1 MCIRDR
7 AVSATVAAALFCAA
21 TLFYTK
27 SADTLKDNYSN
38 DITRQLNQINNQV
51 EDQIDIIDSVYPLFM
66 SNNLIREYLDP
77 ASSVYTSKSPV
88 EKRLEIERQM
98 SYLLISTYLWDEK
111 FVNSVYIFDMNG
123 GYSKVSLYEKNS
135 ELDQVKTIYDQ
146 VSKEGASLQ
155 IKTLNSDNPVSYTH
169 LVVDAAFT
177 PYSAAVSSAS
187 FTSPRSPP

>member
-1 MCIRDR
+1 MKINTLRSFITL

-27 SADTLKDNYSN
+27 SADTLKDNYSK

-123 GYSKVSLYEKNS
+123 GYSKVSL
-135 ELDQVKTIYDQ
+135 
-146 VSKEGASLQ
+146 
-155 IKTLNSDNPVSYTH
+155 
-169 LVVDAAFT
+169 
-177 PYSAAVSSAS
+177 
-187 FTSPRSPP
+187 

>member
-1 MCIRDR
+1 M
-7 AVSATVAAALFCAA
+7 
-21 TLFYTK
+21 
-27 SADTLKDNYSN
+27 
-38 DITRQLNQINNQV
+38 NQINNQV

-123 GYSKVSLYEKNS
+123 GYSKVSLYENNS

-155 IKTLNSDNPVSYTH
+155 IKTLNSDNHSIYFSRNVNSMYTGSQIGTII
-169 LVVDAAFT
+169 LDISQDRKSVV
-177 PYSAAVSSAS
+177 
-187 FTSPRSPP
+187 